1 MDIKCLKK
9 ESKKIMYTVGPQK
22 FVIILPTRMNNKH
35 IVRPLN
41 IIDGYEWL
49 CQINKSIEYDMTI
62 DNILDIINKEYLKY
76 NKKNIPSN
84 GKIKSSL
91 NTRNIDQSDNID
103 NIEEFI
109 EYKKKLEQKYK
120 NSENKP
126 TNKTEKNL
134 IFSNNE
140 SIKILLNEYF
150 NLLKKY
156 SDIKIS
162 LVDDDIYIWN
172 LKFCKLNGSK
182 NIIQMKKL
190 KELYGYQ
197 YIEIN
202 LKFNQNLY
210 PSYPPYIELIRP
222 ILLDNFMFKL
232 TQLKMINIEY
242 WTPCRS
248 IEFIINK
255 LKKILENNLNIDF
268 NSQSNKID
276 HNIISHTNLEFLIAK
291 LRSLADKCED
301 TLDDE
306 EYIKINNIIN
316 TPLNYKNA
324 PKSSKTVWESGIGFG
339 SGHEK
344 EWDPKDYIKMCN
356 ERCNQIR
363 QIFKN
368 INTYLKTHKSESCFN
383 IINSSIIIPFIISHL
398 DNYKDIGF
406 DVEAYKLII
415 ELLVISACEEG
426 LIIFTNQ
433 KNLMYNKLKSIY
445 NDIISAKKITDKL
458 NVQDNNIIDDICI
471 NLTQIFSIVDTF
483 IEMKVTKKKD
493 ENKGQKKKSKVK
505 NIVELYPKKMEQYR
519 FTDCKFDER
528 FSINTNTLEAS
539 RKCAIRLRREMAL
552 FNELP
557 ISYNSSIFVRID
569 ENNATKMK
577 VLITGPD
584 NTPYDSGCFIFDVHT
599 PSEYPNCNPKML
611 FVNNGSK
618 RFNPNL
624 YNCGKV
630 CLSLLGTWGTNQW
643 NNKTS
648 TLYQLFIS
656 VQSQIL
662 VENPYFNEPGY
673 EKYTG
678 ENGKKRSEEYN
689 DNIRAYTTQHAIYEL
704 LQYPDA
710 YPEFKDVI
718 IEHFKLKKK
727 YISNMLDK
735 WIDMASNKHKNN
747 IINLTEK
754 INTELKKLSNQ

>member
-22 FVIILPTRMNNKH
+22 FLIVLPTRINNKH
-35 IVRPLN
+35 VVRPLN

-49 CQINKSIEYDMTI
+49 CQINKSIEYNMTI
-62 DNILDIINKEYLKY
+62 ENILDIINKEYIRR
-76 NKKNIPSN
+76 NKKNIPNNS
-84 GKIKSSL
+84 KIKSSQ
-91 NTRNIDQSDNID
+91 NTDQLY
-103 NIEEFI
+103 IEQLI
-109 EYKKKLEQKYK
+109 EYRKKLEQKYK
-120 NSENKP
+120 NSENQSISPSVDVK
-126 TNKTEKNL
+126 KNQ

-150 NLLKKY
+150 NLSKKY
-156 SDIKIS
+156 SDVKIS
-162 LVDDDIYIWN
+162 LVNDDIYIWN
-172 LKFCKLNGSK
+172 LKFCELNGKK
-182 NIIQMKKL
+182 NITQMKKL

-210 PSYPPYIELIRP
+210 PNYPPCIELVRP
-222 ILLDNFMFKL
+222 IILDNFMFKL

-268 NSQSNKID
+268 NSWSNEICS
-276 HNIISHTNLEFLIAK
+276 NIVSHAHLEFLIAK
-291 LRSLADKCED
+291 LKSLVDECED

-306 EYIKINNIIN
+306 KYIKINSIIN
-316 TPLNYKNA
+316 ITSNYKNE
-324 PKSSKTVWESGIGFG
+324 SNLSKTVWKSGIGFG
-339 SGHEK
+339 SGREK
-344 EWDPKDYIKMCN
+344 AWNPDDYIKMCN
-356 ERCNQIR
+356 ERNNQIR
-363 QIFKN
+363 NIFKK

-383 IINSSIIIPFIISHL
+383 IINLSIVIPFIISHL

-415 ELLVISACEEG
+415 ELIVISACKEG
-426 LIIFTNQ
+426 LVIFTNQ
-433 KNLMYNKLKSIY
+433 KNLLYNKLKNIY
-445 NDIISAKKITDKL
+445 QNIINTKKITDKL
-458 NVQDNNIIDDICI
+458 NDQNNNIIDDIYI
-471 NLTQIFSIVDTF
+471 NLTQIFSSVDPL
-483 IEMKVTKKKD
+483 IETKIENSGNKKA
-493 ENKGQKKKSKVK
+493 KVK
-505 NIVELYPKKMEQYR
+505 NVVEFYPKKMEKYR
-519 FTDCKFDER
+519 FIDCEFDDR
-528 FSINTNTLEAS
+528 FSINTNIFKAS
-539 RKCAIRLRREMAL
+539 KKCAIRLRREMSL

-557 ISYNSSIFVRID
+557 INYNSSIFVRID

-611 FVNNGSK
+611 FVNHGKK

-624 YNCGKV
+624 YECGKV

-643 NNKTS
+643 NNKIS
-648 TLYQLFIS
+648 TLSQLFIS

-673 EKYTG
+673 ERETG
-678 ENGKKRSEEYN
+678 KSGQKESEKYN
-689 DNIRAYTTQHAIYEL
+689 DNIRAYTIQHAIYEL

-718 IEHFKLKKK
+718 IKHFKLKKE
-727 YISNMLDK
+727 YINNMLNK
-735 WIDMASNKHKNN
+735 WIDMASDKHKNN
-747 IINLTEK
+747 IINLTQK
-754 INTELKKLSNQ
+754 INNKLATY